1 MFREHNSYGMTFGL
15 ASVKL
20 AQAIMVFKG
29 ILITACNAFKCRF
42 DHIVNFVTFAY
53 HHKQY
58 EILNYYQLYGCHVS
72 GNHTVESPVVHF
84 VLFLSQLHK
93 ESWLGFVEE

>member
-1 MFREHNSYGMTFGL
+1 MLSEHCSESIILYGVTLGNI
-15 ASVKL
+15 S
-20 AQAIMVFKG
+20 
-29 ILITACNAFKCRF
+29 TACNAFKCRF